1 MKLYKLYLAKPL
13 LVFYLLILA
22 AWVFAGVIGIILGAM
37 GKFGSDGPPVW
48 AFVIWLCGAL
58 FVAYM
63 WLRIPFEIKIH
74 DDNMIEF
81 RSVLR
86 RTTVSPHEIKS
97 VRAKRYA
104 VGFVDIVHQKGRVHL
119 LNQMDGFHDF
129 IFTIESLNP
138 AIKIE
143 GC

>member
-13 LVFYLLILA
+13 LVFYLFMLA
-22 AWVFAGVIGIILGAM
+22 AWVFAGLIGIILGAM
-37 GKFGSDGPPVW
+37 AKLGPDGPPVW

-63 WLRIPFEIKIH
+63 WLRIPFEIKI
-74 DDNMIEF
+74 DDANMIEF
-81 RSVLR
+81 RSILR
-86 RTTVSPHEIKS
+86 RATVSPHEIKS

-104 VGFVDIVHQKGRVHL
+104 VGFVDIAHQGGRVHL
-119 LNQMDGFHDF
+119 LSQMDGFHDF
-129 IFTIESLNP
+129 IFTIKSLNP
-138 AIKIE
+138 AIEIE